1 VPLSNEMNMLLA
13 EIIINV
19 VEIYLAIGCLFAL
32 YFVIFGI
39 TKLDDSA
46 KGTSFGFRF
55 LIFFGA
61 IPFWILLAWRL
72 FKGEKRPMENN
83 AHRKGGG

>member
-1 VPLSNEMNMLLA
+1 MLWA
-13 EIIINV
+13 EIIV
-19 VEIYLAIGCLFAL
+19 YSTFVYLSIGVLFAL
-32 YFVIFGI
+32 WFIAFGI

-46 KGTSFGFRF
+46 KGTSVGFRL

-72 FKGEKRPMENN
+72 FKGEKRPMEQN
-83 AHRKGGG
+83 AHRLEAEK

>member
-1 VPLSNEMNMLLA
+1 MLLA
-13 EIIINV
+13 EIIV
-19 VEIYLAIGCLFAL
+19 YTVGIYLTIGFIFAF

-46 KGTSFGFRF
+46 QGTSFGFRI

-61 IPFWILLAWRL
+61 IPFWILLAWRAM
-72 FKGEKRPMENN
+72 KGEKRPTENN
-83 AHRKGGG
+83 AHRTESAK

>member
-1 VPLSNEMNMLLA
+1 MLWA
-13 EIIINV
+13 EIIV
-19 VEIYLAIGCLFAL
+19 YSTFVYLAIGVLFAL
-32 YFVIFGI
+32 WFVAFGI

-46 KGTSFGFRF
+46 KGTGIGFRL

-72 FKGEKRPMENN
+72 VKGEKRPVEKN
-83 AHRKGGG
+83 AHRI

>member
-1 VPLSNEMNMLLA
+1 MLLA
-13 EIIINV
+13 EIIV
-19 VEIYLAIGCLFAL
+19 YTVGIYLVIGFLFAL
-32 YFVIFGI
+32 YFVIFGV
-39 TKLDDSA
+39 TKLDDAA

-72 FKGEKRPMENN
+72 LKGEKRPTENN
-83 AHRKGGG
+83 AHRAEAAK

>member
-1 VPLSNEMNMLLA
+1 MLWA
-13 EIIINV
+13 EIIV
-19 VEIYLAIGCLFAL
+19 YSTFVYLAIGVLFAL
-32 YFVIFGI
+32 WFIAFGI

-46 KGTSFGFRF
+46 KGTSVGFRL

-72 FKGEKRPMENN
+72 FKGEKRPMEQN
-83 AHRKGGG
+83 AHRLEAEK

>member
-1 VPLSNEMNMLLA
+1 MLLA
-13 EIIINV
+13 EIIV
-19 VEIYLAIGCLFAL
+19 YTVGIYLAIGFLFAL

-61 IPFWILLAWRL
+61 IPFWTLLAWRL
-72 FKGEKRPMENN
+72 LKGEKRPTENN
-83 AHRKGGG
+83 AHRAEAAK

>member
-1 VPLSNEMNMLLA
+1 MLWA
-13 EIIINV
+13 EIIV
-19 VEIYLAIGCLFAL
+19 YSTFVYLAIGVLFAL
-32 YFVIFGI
+32 WFITFGI

-46 KGTSFGFRF
+46 KGTSVGFRL

-72 FKGEKRPMENN
+72 FKGEKRPMEQN
-83 AHRKGGG
+83 AHRLEAEK

>member
-1 VPLSNEMNMLLA
+1 MLWA
-13 EIIINV
+13 EIIV
-19 VEIYLAIGCLFAL
+19 YSTFVYLAIGVLFAL
-32 YFVIFGI
+32 WFITFGI

-46 KGTSFGFRF
+46 KGTSVGFRL

-72 FKGEKRPMENN
+72 FKEEKRPMEQN
-83 AHRKGGG
+83 AHRLEAEK